1 MVVWLSWEATTRMF
15 FLDDI
20 KIDAPIMLGTAF
32 ISLACNIFNLIILG
46 HMPLPCIESSGGN
59 FMDSVTS
66 VYKPHGGHECGG
78 HGDEEEGG
86 DHSGHNHG
94 PGEGHEGHDHGA
106 GGHSHENLNISAA
119 VVHVIGDMLQSVG
132 VILASI
138 LIYIFGPS
146 WSIADPIC
154 TYLFSIIVMQTT
166 IPTYRE
172 CMRILMEVQPK
183 GCDNQKLREQIEAMD
198 GV

>member
-1 MVVWLSWEATTRMF
+1 M
-15 FLDDI
+15 
-20 KIDAPIMLGTAF
+20 G
-32 ISLACNIFNLIILG
+32 
-46 HMPLPCIESSGGN
+46 
-59 FMDSVTS
+59 
-66 VYKPHGGHECGG
+66 PHGGHECGG

-138 LIYIFGPS
+138 LI
-146 WSIADPIC
+146 C

-198 GV
+198 GVQEVSDLHTFALAG